1 MMNTSNIEP
10 YTLLRVSL
18 TLCKKSPADLND
30 EQLRQVFKQAGN
42 EYEIENRVLNSPEA
56 ASVIITGVQLERAFA
71 EVKARF
77 DSDDDFAAA
86 LANNGLDEDSL
97 IAALSRQCRVEAVME
112 RVASRAP
119 KANDVEVGIYY
130 FAHPEKFRRP
140 EQRLARHILVSINP
154 DYPENMRENALQ
166 RIETIADTLKR
177 KPHKFADLAL
187 KNSECPTALN
197 GGDLGAIT
205 QGKLYPELDEAL
217 FKLKQNQISK
227 VVETEIGFHLIQCLK
242 IVPAETLSLQ
252 KAAPAIKQLI
262 QERYRRSCQR
272 TWLASLPAAAG

>member
-30 EQLRQVFKQAGN
+30 EQLRLVVKQAGN

-272 TWLASLPAAAG
+272 TWLASLPAGAG